1 MNILLALHVSAGVLA
16 LLSAAVAI
24 FSEKGKQVH
33 LIAGSAYFWGM
44 VGIFLTAIPMSLLT
58 GNIFLFL
65 IAVFS
70 FYLAFSGRRF
80 AKNRTGIAQR
90 IDWIA
95 NFLMLSSGVGMWL
108 LAAWYVAQDNPQ
120 YVTLAVFGFL
130 ALGLGYLDFRVHT
143 TEAARGK
150 ERIARHLT
158 NMLAGTIAVVTAVL
172 VVNVQMEP
180 VWVPWILPTVVLTPV
195 IVWWNGKVLSKS

>member
-1 MNILLALHVSAGVLA
+1 
-16 LLSAAVAI
+16 
-24 FSEKGKQVH
+24 
-33 LIAGSAYFWGM
+33 
-44 VGIFLTAIPMSLLT
+44 
-58 GNIFLFL
+58 
-65 IAVFS
+65 
-70 FYLAFSGRRF
+70 
-80 AKNRTGIAQR
+80 
-90 IDWIA
+90 
-95 NFLMLSSGVGMWL
+95 MWL
-108 LAAWYVAQDNPQ
+108 LAAWYVAQANPQ